1 MKVVGVI
8 FLYKQVYL
16 FLFTS
21 SFDLNTGG
29 KFYYV
34 IF

>member
-8 FLYKQVYL
+8 FLYKQVCP
-16 FLFTS
+16 FLFIS
-21 SFDLNTGG
+21 SFYQNMGE